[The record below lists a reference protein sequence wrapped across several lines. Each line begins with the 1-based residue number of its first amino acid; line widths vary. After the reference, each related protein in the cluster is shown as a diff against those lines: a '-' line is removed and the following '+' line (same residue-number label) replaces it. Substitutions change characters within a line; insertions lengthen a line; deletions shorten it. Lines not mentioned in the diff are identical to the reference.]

1 MTADRARGAPVF
13 FGTDVVNDS
22 DRCHSRGQRG
32 CRREGGL
39 VSTIPSSRTGG
50 GTPYEEVQAS
60 DEFAQLRSRFRR
72 FVFPVTA
79 GFLVWYF
86 LYAILSAY
94 AHDFMATK
102 VVGNINVGVVFGLLQ
117 FVSTFAITMWYVR
130 WADREFD
137 PTADALRERI
147 EGGDLR

>member
-1 MTADRARGAPVF
+1 MLPRTVSPVTAAGSAAA
-13 FGTDVVNDS
+13 
-22 DRCHSRGQRG
+22 
-32 CRREGGL
+32 RREGGL
-39 VSTIPSSRTGG
+39 VSSIRTSRTGG

-86 LYAILSAY
+86 LFVLLSAY
-94 AHDFMATK
+94 APSFMATK
-102 VVGNINVGVVFGLLQ
+102 VVGTINVGLIFGLLQ
-117 FVSTFAITMWYVR
+117 FVSTFAITIAYMR

-147 EGGDLR
+147 EGGLDGGLDGRQE

>member
-1 MTADRARGAPVF
+1 M
-13 FGTDVVNDS
+13 
-22 DRCHSRGQRG
+22 
-32 CRREGGL
+32 
-39 VSTIPSSRTGG
+39 STTRSSRTGG

-72 FVFPVTA
+72 FVFPVTV

-86 LYAILSAY
+86 LFVLLSAY
-94 AHDFMATK
+94 APSFMATK
-102 VVGNINVGVVFGLLQ
+102 VIGTINIGLIFGLLQ
-117 FVSTFAITMWYVR
+117 FVTTFAITVAYMR

-147 EGGDLR
+147 EGSLESSGNRRDVR

>member
-1 MTADRARGAPVF
+1 M
-13 FGTDVVNDS
+13 
-22 DRCHSRGQRG
+22 
-32 CRREGGL
+32 
-39 VSTIPSSRTGG
+39 STIPSSRTGG

-86 LYAILSAY
+86 LFVLLSAY
-94 AHDFMATK
+94 ASSFMATK
-102 VVGNINVGVVFGLLQ
+102 VIGTINIGLLFGLLQ
-117 FVSTFAITMWYVR
+117 FVSTFAITIAYMR

-147 EGGDLR
+147 EGGLEGRDLR